1 MYALL
6 IGGLALNW
14 FVPSSWL
21 LSLAFLVRI
30 VVAVV
35 IAFLPIFAANIV
47 FAKRF
52 SETGDAALSFGTNLL
67 GAMLGGCLE
76 YLSLVFGYH
85 ALLILAAVLYVGAYV
100 VSPASAQRTQSP
112 SNAL

>member
-1 MYALL
+1 
-6 IGGLALNW
+6 LNW
-14 FVPSSWL
+14 LVPTSWL

-35 IAFLPIFAANIV
+35 IAFLPIFAANII

-52 SETGDAALSFGTNLL
+52 SETGDAALSFSTNLL

-85 ALLILAAVLYVGAYV
+85 ALLILAAVLYVGAYLISPSSAQ
-100 VSPASAQRTQSP
+100 VSPTAAHRLQRP

>member
-6 IGGLALNW
+6 VGGLALNW
-14 FVPSSWL
+14 LVPTSWL
-21 LSLAFLVRI
+21 LSLAFLVRV

-35 IAFLPIFAANIV
+35 IAFLPIFAANII

-85 ALLILAAVLYVGAYV
+85 ALLILAAVLYAGAYLI
-100 VSPASAQRTQSP
+100 SP
-112 SNAL
+112 SSAHRLQRPSSAL